1 MEEGKK
7 RLFDKGEGRKMLSD
21 PVWKEMKSQ
30 EIGWGLGGASLVTRA
45 CDFSMWHPGS
55 STVQLQNLE

>member
-1 MEEGKK
+1 
-7 RLFDKGEGRKMLSD
+7 MLSD

-30 EIGWGLGGASLVTRA
+30 ESGWGLGGASLVTRA

-55 STVQLQNLE
+55 STFQLQNLE